1 MLSRLR
7 LCVAHLLMLLIA
19 IALYWAAMQ
28 IDTSNTGGGQRIGP
42 DFWPKAVIIFMG
54 ALALYEVVKRA
65 IFGSNFKAT
74 SLADSITA
82 NPNLATDS
90 TLQHAGEDAATEYPR
105 LLAAGTLLIL
115 GYVGAVDWLG
125 FFVTTVVFLFAF
137 TWVGGFRRHGWNA
150 LISIVGAFVM
160 VVLFMRVAY
169 ISLPLGEAPF
179 RMLSIALLNAIGV
192 R

>member
-1 MLSRLR
+1 MQSRLR
-7 LCVAHLLMLLIA
+7 LCMPHFVMLLVSIG
-19 IALYWAAMQ
+19 LYVAAMQ
-28 IDTSNTGGGQRIGP
+28 IDTSGTGGGRRIGP

-65 IFGSNFKAT
+65 IFGSDFKAT
-74 SLADSITA
+74 GLTEGLTA
-82 NPNLATDS
+82 NPAGDPTIE
-90 TLQHAGEDAATEYPR
+90 TAGEPAAVEYPR
-105 LLAAGTLLIL
+105 LLVAGSLLIL

-125 FFVTTVVFLFAF
+125 FFATTAIFLFTF

-150 LISIVGAFVM
+150 LISLIGAFVM

-169 ISLPLGEAPF
+169 ISLPLGEGPF
-179 RMLSIALLNAIGV
+179 RTLSIALMSAIGV